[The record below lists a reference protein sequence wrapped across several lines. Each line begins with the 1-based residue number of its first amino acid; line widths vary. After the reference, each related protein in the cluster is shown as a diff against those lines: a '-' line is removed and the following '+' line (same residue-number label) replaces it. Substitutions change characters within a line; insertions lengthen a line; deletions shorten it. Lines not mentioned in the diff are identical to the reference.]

1 MRNFS
6 PAVAGFTQAGA
17 LMSLNVAV
25 VTYMGCRK
33 TSGALSSKV
42 FNSGVSALGIVVVE
56 VEVEVAVLVVWVV
69 FVFVVVVDQGWSV
82 V

>member
-42 FNSGVSALGIVVVE
+42 FNSGVSGSSGGVTVVGVVAWVVV
-56 VEVEVAVLVVWVV
+56 APR
-69 FVFVVVVDQGWSV
+69 FPSDAGHARCAQ
-82 V
+82 

>member
-42 FNSGVSALGIVVVE
+42 FNSGVSAFWWWRRGGGATMAL
-56 VEVEVAVLVVWVV
+56 
-69 FVFVVVVDQGWSV
+69 
-82 V
+82 